1 MIRDSLG
8 VVLTALCAVCSSI
21 DARVFP
27 FDDEEYDFS
36 RRPEMISARF
46 SGVGMFKVVVV
57 EAVNGLAWGTS
68 GWHCSGGDE
77 SRVWKP
83 SREILVIIT
92 ASFDSIGAARQQS
105 AGLKEKARLVLHH
118 EIRHSGDTA
127 IMTSS

>member
-8 VVLTALCAVCSSI
+8 VVRTALCAVCSSI

-27 FDDEEYDFS
+27 FDDKEYDFS

-68 GWHCSGGDE
+68 GWHCSG
-77 SRVWKP
+77 RVWKP

-105 AGLKEKARLVLHH
+105 ASLKGGPFSAPSRNPP
-118 EIRHSGDTA
+118 
-127 IMTSS
+127 